1 MPTMQNLNFH
11 KAEFLAGA
19 ATLDSIPYF
28 NLPEFAFVGR
38 SNVGKS
44 SLINALVDSKIARVS
59 NTPGRTQQINFFQ
72 ISDAFILADLPG
84 YGYAKVSKQTK
95 KEWGHLIIN
104 YLRGRV
110 NLKRVFLLID
120 SRHGYKETDSDIL
133 QFLSENAVPFETVL
147 TKIDKE
153 RNPDIAAIQARNDK
167 IAAAYPNILTV
178 SSETKQGI
186 EELKREIAS
195 AI

>member
-1 MPTMQNLNFH
+1 MNNFNFN

-19 ATLDSIPYF
+19 AKLEAIPYF
-28 NLPEFAFVGR
+28 DLPEFAFVGR

-44 SLINALVDSKIARVS
+44 SLINALVGSKIARVS
-59 NTPGRTQQINFFQ
+59 NTPGRTQQINFFK
-72 ISDAFILADLPG
+72 IANAFILADLPG

-95 KEWGHLIIN
+95 KEWGHLIVN

-120 SRHGYKETDSDIL
+120 SRHGYKDTDSEIL
-133 QFLSENAVPFETVL
+133 DFLSENAVPFETVL

-153 RNPDIAAIQARNDK
+153 PNPNFDAIAARNEK
-167 IAAAYPNILTV
+167 IAAAYPKILAV
-178 SSETKQGI
+178 SSETKKGI
-186 EELKREIAS
+186 EELKREIIS